1 VILFQSDAEQT
12 FLTFFFKKKSQS
24 RNESMLCGRE
34 RLHREH
40 THTHT
45 HTHTHRK
52 LSVTVGRVDVVAIDY
67 GELADA

>member
-1 VILFQSDAEQT
+1 MSRCCVDASACTE
-12 FLTFFFKKKSQS
+12 
-24 RNESMLCGRE
+24 N
-34 RLHREH
+34 

-45 HTHTHRK
+45 HIHTHRK